1 MSVRPKDE
9 RELMVWIAGAE
20 DSWLRNYVEYARATT
35 DAPLAFH
42 VAGGLAAMAGAL
54 GSNVWWRG
62 GGGREQWPNL
72 FLLLLAPS
80 GIFRK
85 STSVDIPM
93 NLLQRARPGAILDR
107 EFSPERFIRNL
118 AEQPT
123 SVLKESEF
131 ASLLERMKSNY
142 MQGMKQRLTDL
153 FDCQDSYDRTIQGM
167 NGKGEKISI
176 IRPSLTIL
184 AASTLDWLVESL
196 TETDMRSGFMPRFLF
211 FAPTVKE
218 PEPPGGYLAQND
230 RALENWLVTMLAKM
244 SSLSRRQVTFSAS
257 RRLIVEWTTE
267 NGAAADAGQA
277 PDELLGLYSRLGH
290 HLAKLC
296 ALLSVSDEGIRA
308 DYEVAEDTAERAI
321 ALMEWIL
328 AGTGR
333 VFEERVVFSK
343 FELQAQKALRFIG
356 AAVERGVLLKKMKV
370 PANELDRLLITLK
383 ERGEIDEHTEQTAGR
398 PRRLIVRTLPDLS
411 GEERGGKREVSG
423 EESPNG
429 RVVSFAPA
437 AIQGK

>member
-1 MSVRPKDE
+1 MI
-9 RELMVWIAGAE
+9 WIAGAE
-20 DSWLRNYVEYARATT
+20 DSWLRNYVEYARSIT

-42 VAGGLAAMAGAL
+42 VAGGLAAMAGAI

-72 FLLLLAPS
+72 FLLNLAPS

-93 NLLQRARPGAILDR
+93 NLLAKAAPGSLLDR
-107 EFSPERFIRNL
+107 EFTPERFIRNL
-118 AEQPT
+118 ADHPT

-153 FDCQDSYDRTIQGM
+153 FDCQDSYDRTLQGAS
-167 NGKGEKISI
+167 GGRGERISI
-176 IRPSLTIL
+176 IRPALTIL

-218 PEPPGGYLAQND
+218 PEPAGGYLASHD
-230 RALENWLVTMLAKM
+230 RTLENWLVSMLGKM
-244 SSLSRRQVTFSAS
+244 SNLSRRQVTFSAS
-257 RRLIVEWTTE
+257 RRRIVEWTT
-267 NGAAADAGQA
+267 DRSSLVDSGQA
-277 PDELLGLYSRLGH
+277 ADELLGLYSRLGH

-296 ALLSVSDEGIRA
+296 ALLTVSDEGIRPE
-308 DYEVAEDTAERAI
+308 YPVAEDTAERAI
-321 ALMEWIL
+321 ALLEWIL

-356 AAVERGVLLKKMKV
+356 GGVERGVLLKKMRC
-370 PANELDRLLITLK
+370 PAYELDKMLKTLA
-383 ERGEIDEHTEQTAGR
+383 ERHEIEESSEQTGGR
-398 PRRLIVRTLPDLS
+398 PRLMIRRTIEGRTSGLLPDALL
-411 GEERGGKREVSG
+411 EERGTNRELSR
-423 EESPNG
+423 EESPHG
-429 RVVSFAPA
+429 TVVSFTPA
-437 AIQGK
+437 TASGN

>member
-1 MSVRPKDE
+1 M
-9 RELMVWIAGAE
+9 LWIAGTE
-20 DSWLRNYVEYARATT
+20 DSWLRNYVEYARAIT

-54 GSNVWWRG
+54 GSSIWWRG

-93 NLLQRARPGAILDR
+93 NLLQRASPGSLLDR
-107 EFSPERFIRNL
+107 EFTPERFIRNL
-118 AEQPT
+118 ADHPT

-153 FDCQDSYDRTIQGM
+153 FDCQDSYDRVLQGLG
-167 NGKGEKISI
+167 GKGEKISI
-176 IRPSLTIL
+176 VRPALTIL

-218 PEPPGGYLAQND
+218 PEPAGGYLATHD
-230 RALENWLVTMLAKM
+230 RALENYLIKALAQM
-244 SSLSRRQVTFSAS
+244 AHLSRRQATFSAS

-267 NGAAADAGQA
+267 NSALADSGQAAD
-277 PDELLGLYSRLGH
+277 ELMGLYSRLGH

-296 ALLSVSDEGIRA
+296 TLLCVSDEGIC
-308 DYEVAEDTAERAI
+308 DEYHVLEDTAERAV

-328 AGTGR
+328 AGTAR

-356 AAVERGVLLKKMKV
+356 GCVERGVLLKRMKI
-370 PANELDRLLITLK
+370 PAGELDRLLITLK
-383 ERGEIDEHTEQTAGR
+383 ERGEIDERTEQSGGR
-398 PRRLIVRTLPDLS
+398 PRRLIVRTLPDP
-411 GEERGGKREVSG
+411 EIQPEAAQ
-423 EESPNG
+423 NG
-429 RVVSFAPA
+429 HVVSFAPRTIEGA
-437 AIQGK
+437 VK

>member
-1 MSVRPKDE
+1 
-9 RELMVWIAGAE
+9 MVWIAGAE
-20 DSWLRNYVEYARATT
+20 DSWLRNYVEYSRSIT

-42 VAGGLAAMAGAL
+42 VAGGLAAMAGAV

-72 FLLLLAPS
+72 YLLLLAPS

-93 NLLQRARPGAILDR
+93 NLLAKASPGSLLDR
-107 EFSPERFIRNL
+107 EFTPERFIRNL
-118 AEQPT
+118 ADQPT

-153 FDCQDSYDRTIQGM
+153 FDCQDSYDRTLQGAS
-167 NGKGEKISI
+167 GGRGERISI
-176 IRPSLTIL
+176 VRPALTIL

-211 FAPTVKE
+211 FAPTLKE
-218 PEPPGGYLAQND
+218 AEPAGGYLAEPD
-230 RALENWLVTMLAKM
+230 RPLENWLVKTLAQM
-244 SSLSRRQVTFSAS
+244 SGMARRQISFAPSRRRIVGWNTDNSAV
-257 RRLIVEWTTE
+257 VE
-267 NGAAADAGQA
+267 GGQT

-290 HLAKLC
+290 HLGKIA
-296 ALLSVSDEGIRA
+296 ALLSVSDDGIRSEYA
-308 DYEVAEDTAERAI
+308 VAEDTAERAI

-356 AAVERGVLLKKMKV
+356 GGIERGALLKKMKC
-370 PANELDRLLITLK
+370 PASELDRLLMTLK
-383 ERGEIDEHTEQTAGR
+383 DRGEIDEYTEQTAGR
-398 PRRLIVRTLPDLS
+398 PRRMIVRTLPDLS
-411 GEERGGKREVSG
+411 GEERGGKGEVSG

-437 AIQGK
+437 AMQGK

>member
-1 MSVRPKDE
+1 
-9 RELMVWIAGAE
+9 MVWIAGAE
-20 DSWLRNYVEYARATT
+20 DSWLRNYVEYARSIT

-42 VAGGLAAMAGAL
+42 VAGGLAAMAGAV

-72 FLLLLAPS
+72 YLLLLAPS

-93 NLLQRARPGAILDR
+93 NLLAKASPGSLLDR
-107 EFSPERFIRNL
+107 EFTPERFIRNL
-118 AEQPT
+118 ADQPT

-153 FDCQDSYDRTIQGM
+153 FDCQDSYDRTLQGAS
-167 NGKGEKISI
+167 GGRGERISI
-176 IRPSLTIL
+176 VRPALTIL

-211 FAPTVKE
+211 FAPTLKE
-218 PEPPGGYLAQND
+218 AEPAGGYLAEPD
-230 RALENWLVTMLAKM
+230 RPLENWLVKTLAQM
-244 SSLSRRQVTFSAS
+244 SGMARRQISFAPSRRRIVGWNTDNSAV
-257 RRLIVEWTTE
+257 VE
-267 NGAAADAGQA
+267 GGQT

-290 HLAKLC
+290 HLGKIA
-296 ALLSVSDEGIRA
+296 ALLSVSDDGIRSEYA
-308 DYEVAEDTAERAI
+308 VAEDTAERAI

-356 AAVERGVLLKKMKV
+356 GGIERGALLKKMKC
-370 PANELDRLLITLK
+370 PASELDRLLMTLK
-383 ERGEIDEHTEQTAGR
+383 DRGEIDEYTEQTAGR
-398 PRRLIVRTLPDLS
+398 PRRMIVRTLPDLS
-411 GEERGGKREVSG
+411 GEERGGKGEVSG

-437 AIQGK
+437 AMQGK

>member
-1 MSVRPKDE
+1 MIYV
-9 RELMVWIAGAE
+9 AGAE
-20 DSWLRNYVEYARATT
+20 DSWLRNYVEYARAIT

-42 VAGGLAAMAGAL
+42 VGAGLGAMAGAV

-62 GGGREQWPNL
+62 GGGGEKWPNL

-93 NLLQRARPGAILDR
+93 DLLQKATPGSILDR

-118 AEQPT
+118 ADHPT

-153 FDCQDSYDRTIQGM
+153 FDCQDSYDRTIQGT
-167 NGKGEKISI
+167 GGGRGERISI
-176 IRPSLTIL
+176 VRPALTIL

-218 PEPPGGYLAQND
+218 PEPPGGYLAEND
-230 RALENWLVTMLAKM
+230 RMLENWLVTTLAKM
-244 SSLSRRQVTFSAS
+244 SSMSRRQVSFSPS
-257 RRLIVEWTTE
+257 RRRIVEWTTE
-267 NGAAADAGQA
+267 HSALADAGQA
-277 PDELLGLYSRLGH
+277 ADELLGLYSRLGH

-296 ALLSVSDEGIRA
+296 ALLCVSDEGIQER
-308 DYEVAEDTAERAI
+308 YEVADDTAERAI

-343 FELQAQKALRFIG
+343 FELLAQKALRLIG
-356 AAVERGVLLKKMKV
+356 GGIERGVLLKKMRC
-370 PANELDRLLITLK
+370 PAYELDKLLKTLE
-383 ERGEIDEHTEQTAGR
+383 ERDEISTTRSEMTGGR
-398 PRRLIVRTLPDLS
+398 PRQVITRTID
-411 GEERGGKREVSG
+411 GAARVGREERGTNGEVSR
-423 EESPNG
+423 EESPL
-429 RVVSFAPA
+429 SFAPA
-437 AIQGK
+437 VMPGK

>member
-1 MSVRPKDE
+1 M
-9 RELMVWIAGAE
+9 LWIAGTE
-20 DSWLRNYVEYARATT
+20 DSWLRNYVEYARAIT

-54 GSNVWWRG
+54 GSSVWWRG

-93 NLLQRARPGAILDR
+93 NLLQKASPGSLLDR
-107 EFSPERFIRNL
+107 EFTPERFIRNL
-118 AEQPT
+118 ADHPT

-153 FDCQDSYDRTIQGM
+153 FDCQDSYDRVLQGM
-167 NGKGEKISI
+167 GGKGEKISI
-176 IRPSLTIL
+176 VRPALTIL

-218 PEPPGGYLAQND
+218 PEPAGGYLATHD
-230 RALENWLVTMLAKM
+230 RALENYLIKALAQM
-244 SSLSRRQVTFSAS
+244 AHLSRRQATFSAS

-267 NGAAADAGQA
+267 NSALADAGQA
-277 PDELLGLYSRLGH
+277 ADELMGLYSRLGH

-296 ALLSVSDEGIRA
+296 TLLCVSDEGIC
-308 DYEVAEDTAERAI
+308 DEYHVLEDTAERAV

-328 AGTGR
+328 AGTAR

-356 AAVERGVLLKKMKV
+356 GCVERGVLLKRMKI
-370 PANELDRLLITLK
+370 PAGELDRLLITLK
-383 ERGEIDEHTEQTAGR
+383 ERGEIDERTEQSGGR
-398 PRRLIVRTLPDLS
+398 PRRLIVRTLPDP
-411 GEERGGKREVSG
+411 EIQPEAAQ
-423 EESPNG
+423 NG
-429 RVVSFAPA
+429 HVVSFAPRTIEGA
-437 AIQGK
+437 VK

>member
-1 MSVRPKDE
+1 MIWV
-9 RELMVWIAGAE
+9 AGAE
-20 DSWLRNYVEYARATT
+20 DSWLRNYVEYARAIT

-42 VAGGLAAMAGAL
+42 VAGGLAALAGAI
-54 GSNVWWRG
+54 GSNIWWRG

-93 NLLQRARPGAILDR
+93 NLLVKASPGVLLDR
-107 EFSPERFIRNL
+107 EFSPEKFIRNL

-153 FDCQDSYDRTIQGM
+153 FDCQDSYDRVIQGM
-167 NGKGEKISI
+167 NGKGERISI
-176 IRPSLTIL
+176 VRPALTIL

-218 PEPPGGYLAQND
+218 PEPAGGYLAEHD
-230 RALENWLVTMLAKM
+230 RALENWLVGTLGKM
-244 SSLSRRQVTFSAS
+244 SNMARRQVLFSQA
-257 RRLIVEWTTE
+257 RRRIVEWTTD
-267 NGAAADAGQA
+267 NSALADSGQA

-296 ALLSVSDEGIRA
+296 ALLSVSDEGICPE
-308 DYEVAEDTAERAI
+308 YPVAEDTAERAI

-333 VFEERVVFSK
+333 VFEERVTFSK
-343 FELQAQKALRFIG
+343 FEQQAQKALRFIG
-356 AAVERGVLLKKMKV
+356 PQTERGVLLKRMKC
-370 PANELDRLLITLK
+370 PANELDRLLITLR
-383 ERGEIDEHTEQTAGR
+383 ERGEIDEHTEQTGGR
-398 PRRLIVRTLPDLS
+398 PRRMIVRVVPEKG
-411 GEERGGKREVSG
+411 GEERGTKGEVSG

-429 RVVSFAPA
+429 RIVSFAPNTA
-437 AIQGK
+437 MGK